1 MNDCRMCLNEELV
14 QSMDEWQRMVIRR
27 SLITSVVYNVIPE
40 GEEGKWSAA
49 FLHDAWHERVESLE
63 MLFALA
69 PDTADELLE
78 DIPSLHRDWL
88 AWLEDA

>member
-1 MNDCRMCLNEELV
+1 MSDCRMCLNEELV
-14 QSMDEWQRMVIRR
+14 KSMDEWQRMVIRR
-27 SLITSVVYNVIPE
+27 ALINTVIDNVVS
-40 GEEGKWSAA
+40 EEDEERWDPGV
-49 FLHDAWHERVESLE
+49 LHHAWHNRMESLE

-69 PDTADELLE
+69 PDEADEMLE